1 MNFLAIATIVALSQT
16 PTSSTAT
23 STPPPA
29 SELRAAERAARAAER
44 AAAAAERTAALA
56 QKMAEA
62 AGVVPVAGAP
72 VEEKKQEKKDVWV
85 GSVGLSLISLTGNT
99 DAITV
104 ASNAAADR
112 AFGAWT
118 LGLRLSGAYGQTQ
131 AADGAE
137 PTVSAL
143 KASGS
148 VRGDRAFGSLVS
160 IFALPGADTDHVKS
174 VEYRW
179 YGEVGAGLTFVNKKE
194 GEKEKEWERLFL
206 RLDLAGRFAHEA
218 RYQYYPTL
226 LALPSAN
233 LVAPRLGVVFR
244 YAVTKGIRFSEE
256 AEVMPNVLGETAGK
270 RVLVNSTTKLSAQLT
285 EMLSVNV
292 AFLVNSDSVPAAGKK
307 PVDTALTVGLEAA
320 F

>member
-1 MNFLAIATIVALSQT
+1 MNFLAITAIVALSQT
-16 PTSSTAT
+16 PTPAPTA
-23 STPPPA
+23 
-29 SELRAAERAARAAER
+29 ELSAAERAAQAAER
-44 AAAAAERTAALA
+44 AATAAERTAALA

-62 AGVVPVAGAP
+62 AGVVPPAGAAA
-72 VEEKKQEKKDVWV
+72 EEKKEPKKEVWV

-104 ASNAAADR
+104 ATNAAADGT
-112 AFGAWT
+112 FGAWA

-131 AADGAE
+131 GADGAA

-148 VRGDRAFGSLVS
+148 VRGDRSFGSLVS
-160 IFALPGADTDHVKS
+160 IFALTGVDTDHVKS

-179 YGEVGAGLTFVNKKE
+179 YGEAGAGLTFLNKKE
-194 GEKEKEWERLFL
+194 GEKDKEWERAFL
-206 RLDLAGRFAHEA
+206 RVDLAARYAHEA
-218 RYQYYPTL
+218 RFQYYPTL
-226 LALPSAN
+226 LALPAAD
-233 LVAPRLGVVFR
+233 LVAPRVGVVFR

-285 EMLSVNV
+285 EMLSTNV
-292 AFLVNSDSVPAAGKK
+292 AFLVNSDSVPAPGKK